1 MFDVS
6 LFLFFSLSSFLISG
20 IETSFFSLS
29 AFELKRFSKK
39 LNFLETLSEEKST
52 LLFFLISLNTF
63 FNVGIVILFNRIIS
77 KLVIRIDYKV
87 FEILFLLFYIL
98 FFCEILPK
106 TLSIYRKNM
115 FLKSFLLFLPFF
127 KIFKYILR
135 IFVKEKKITIKK
147 VETDFDS
154 IYHFLEEHKET
165 IENEYIFLK
174 NYYELKNRSIC
185 EFAPQKEKIVK
196 IEKSA
201 LVKDAL
207 LLYKEK
213 KFSRI
218 PVFEKESPVGV
229 LYIKDLM
236 FKDERESI
244 DKYMKSLEKVQYDK
258 KLYEV
263 LNLLIKKRIHIVF
276 LFKNDNF
283 LTIVTLDDLIYKI
296 LKGLK
301 ITNV

>member
-1 MFDVS
+1 MFDIL

-29 AFELKRFSKK
+29 TFELKKFSKK
-39 LNFLETLSEEKST
+39 ISFLEKLSEEKNT

-63 FNVGIVILFNRIIS
+63 FNVGIVILFNKIIS
-77 KLVIRIDYKV
+77 KLEIKIDYKV

-106 TLSIYRKNM
+106 TLSIYRKSM
-115 FLKSFLLFLPFF
+115 FLKSFLFF
-127 KIFKYILR
+127 FPAFKVFQYIFG
-135 IFVKEKKITIKK
+135 IFVKEKKIKIKK
-147 VETDFDS
+147 IETDFES
-154 IYHFLEEHKET
+154 IYYFLEEHKEN

-174 NYYELKNRSIC
+174 SYYELKDKNIY

-196 IEKSA
+196 MEKGS
-201 LVKDAL
+201 LVRDAL
-207 LLYKEK
+207 SLYKEK

-218 PVFEKESPVGV
+218 PVFENENPVGV
-229 LYIKDLM
+229 LYIKDLL
-236 FKDERESI
+236 FKDEREVIDLYIKGFESVEYDQKLHEILNIMI
-244 DKYMKSLEKVQYDK
+244 DKK
-258 KLYEV
+258 
-263 LNLLIKKRIHIVF
+263 IHIVF
-276 LFKNDNF
+276 IFKDDIF
-283 LTIVTLDDLIYKI
+283 LSIVTLDDIVYKI